1 VEKGASREMSFLVCE
16 NITKS
21 FGGLTAVSKVSFQ
34 IERGGIVGLIGPN
47 GAGKTTLFS
56 LINGFYSLDQGSVLF
71 LDEPIHQLKPNKIC
85 KKGIGRTFQIAKP
98 FSNLT
103 ILQNVRMGAYNATHK
118 MAIAEENALEVIH
131 FVDLGE
137 KKDQLAKNL
146 TIEDRKRLELARA
159 LATKPKLLLLDEVM
173 AGLNPTEI
181 EVVAL
186 LIREINKKGVTIFL
200 IEHVMKAIMPLSDR
214 IIVLHHGEKITEGT
228 PLEISKNPKVIEAY
242 LGEEYQFA

>member
-1 VEKGASREMSFLVCE
+1 MEKEVIREMSFLVCE

-85 KKGIGRTFQIAKP
+85 KKGIGRTFQITKP

-214 IIVLHHGEKITEGT
+214 IIVLHHGEKIAEGT

>member
-1 VEKGASREMSFLVCE
+1 
-16 NITKS
+16 
-21 FGGLTAVSKVSFQ
+21 
-34 IERGGIVGLIGPN
+34 
-47 GAGKTTLFS
+47 
-56 LINGFYSLDQGSVLF
+56 
-71 LDEPIHQLKPNKIC
+71 
-85 KKGIGRTFQIAKP
+85 
-98 FSNLT
+98 
-103 ILQNVRMGAYNATHK
+103 MGAYNATHK

-214 IIVLHHGEKITEGT
+214 IIVLHHGEKIAEGT